1 MNGGK
6 SCNQA
11 GKKQTPKEIS
21 LSAHFHQ
28 HYPEKRVF
36 LSLLFES
43 QSSFQCFL
51 WSPLIEAFLD
61 LGQSAQKIT
70 NGKTISPDPEETCL
84 LSQSAVTPLG
94 MGNRRKSQKSQ
105 CLLVVYLESDIM
117 LSDYYVIFVSLF
129 QNGQVPLPEIT
140 HIESV
145 SVKLQKPQ
153 CLTLYYGDS
162 KKKRQ
167 GYVTATVYLPDRA
180 HGGGWWL
187 KRTSHSLTE

>member
-1 MNGGK
+1 MGARVVSK
-6 SCNQA
+6 QA
-11 GKKQTPKEIS
+11 RNKLQKKFPCQLTF
-21 LSAHFHQ
+21 LQ

-51 WSPLIEAFLD
+51 WSPLIDAFLD
-61 LGQSAQKIT
+61 PSQSAQKIT
-70 NGKTISPDPEETCL
+70 YGKTISPDPEETCL
-84 LSQSAVTPLG
+84 LGQSAVTPLG

-105 CLLVVYLESDIM
+105 CLLVVYLVSDIM

-129 QNGQVPLPEIT
+129 QNGQVPLSEIT

-153 CLTLYYGDS
+153 CLTLYYSDS
-162 KKKRQ
+162 KKKKGRGMSLQ
-167 GYVTATVYLPDRA
+167 QSIYQTEHTGV
-180 HGGGWWL
+180 GGGL
-187 KRTSHSLTE
+187 KELHRV